1 MNLKSNISQNP
12 PCSCEKKTILIED
25 LNKTDPCNETQF
37 TTVGGWFKTSSIHV
51 AVVQEVITELHCHI
65 RGFTT
70 PLPKKLN
77 YKRVFNEQQERDL
90 ILYFQISEIFT
101 QFLDFKRETGICSP
115 NPEVLLN
122 SYRSVES
129 NFEWRSFDGD
139 SLNYTGHLDYT
150 GDLDLDYSDLFYTS
164 FGTSNGTSIFG
175 KSIIA
180 NLIIDRP
187 SPTNGI

>member
-1 MNLKSNISQNP
+1 MRPDHEQ
-12 PCSCEKKTILIED
+12 
-25 LNKTDPCNETQF
+25 
-37 TTVGGWFKTSSIHV
+37 
-51 AVVQEVITELHCHI
+51 
-65 RGFTT
+65 
-70 PLPKKLN
+70 
-77 YKRVFNEQQERDL
+77 VFNEQQERDL
-90 ILYFQISEIFT
+90 ILFFQISETFT

-115 NPEVLLN
+115 YPEVLLN